1 MHDAYRKDGIKRVC
15 RCVTQRERAWSVR
28 CVGWAD
34 WVDCRCFLSFVFL
47 GDVRRLELSPC
58 NSQRERQRPG
68 NAMER
73 KSIRQAEVM
82 KIEQNTAIVAT

>member
-1 MHDAYRKDGIKRVC
+1 M
-15 RCVTQRERAWSVR
+15 SVAPIGLI
-28 CVGWAD
+28 VGVFCASCA
-34 WVDCRCFLSFVFL
+34 VGVSFVFL

-58 NSQRERQRPG
+58 NSRRERQRPG

-73 KSIRQAEVM
+73 KSMIQAEVM